1 MNNNLLIY
9 NNILNFNLKQ
19 EMNNVNDLLYNTQNL
34 KVLQN
39 NIDQIQQ
46 FKDKVQMQTNMAS
59 LALLRSYIMDEGC
72 VGITLFRNLIRRFY
86 PLNDNQI
93 LFYENDSVEKSKFRI
108 TNPNVLKR
116 KGGVFS
122 LNDNCYFVLPQT
134 RYRQTYKPSKDLM
147 SEITINEFREF
158 IQQDVSLYRSV
169 RNLVYSTNWCFY
181 KVNHNI
187 NYLEKEEPSFD
198 FAITE
203 NELQNNIFMK
213 WDWDIVE
220 YIASKKG
227 SCDVLLN
234 NPGFMAQ
241 MGIGD
246 YEETIRSLQKII
258 KKYGLEEISQD
269 VINYYI
275 KMYQDM
281 GIKLSSYLS
290 IDKVF
295 ITMHQD
301 ELDWKVI
308 LQNPRIQ
315 WDWDLINLF
324 LVKYKMMIPQ
334 IEWEETLKHPSY
346 AMYMFLEQ
354 YLNDDLLQD
363 IEKLYDI

>member
-1 MNNNLLIY
+1 
-9 NNILNFNLKQ
+9 
-19 EMNNVNDLLYNTQNL
+19 
-34 KVLQN
+34 
-39 NIDQIQQ
+39 
-46 FKDKVQMQTNMAS
+46 
-59 LALLRSYIMDEGC
+59 
-72 VGITLFRNLIRRFY
+72 
-86 PLNDNQI
+86 
-93 LFYENDSVEKSKFRI
+93 
-108 TNPNVLKR
+108 
-116 KGGVFS
+116 
-122 LNDNCYFVLPQT
+122 
-134 RYRQTYKPSKDLM
+134 M

-181 KVNHNI
+181 KENHNI

-198 FAITE
+198 IAITE